1 MEYGVLFKK
10 PIAPKLS
17 IEPISLFTFSVTL
30 LLPFFKVPSIRLLCL
45 CISIL
50 GDQLRMEVIMN
61 LLNKQPASSKTV
73 FCHFFL
79 LHTIILLLR
88 QGVVADLKADR
99 EALVEFAYVVGG
111 GSGLGWNT
119 EAHICSDRA
128 GVKCVGSRVVGLHLP
143 GMGLSGAIPENTIE
157 RLDALRALSLEN
169 NSLTGW
175 LPSKLINLKSL
186 DVSNNGFDGPIPA
199 SLSRF
204 PHSSFVGNALLCG
217 PPLINQPCHRRLRDE
232 LDITSYSQLPSSSHP
247 LLSRGLLK
255 SNTKTTKKKES
266 HVVIHIVV
274 PLSVAL
280 TILVIVAALWC
291 YCNWE
296 KVKDCCKLNENGL

>member
-1 MEYGVLFKK
+1 
-10 PIAPKLS
+10 
-17 IEPISLFTFSVTL
+17 
-30 LLPFFKVPSIRLLCL
+30 
-45 CISIL
+45 
-50 GDQLRMEVIMN
+50 MEVIMN

-79 LHTIILLLR
+79 LQTIILLLR

-119 EAHICSDRA
+119 EAHICSDWA
-128 GVKCVGSRVVGLHLP
+128 GVKCGGSRVVGLHLP

-247 LLSRGLLK
+247 LLSRRLLK
-255 SNTKTTKKKES
+255 SNTKTAKKKKET
-266 HVVIHIVV
+266 HVVIYDIVV

-280 TILVIVAALWC
+280 TILVIATVVWC

-296 KVKDCCKLNENGL
+296 KVKDCWKLNENGL